1 MSEKKIKKNN
11 NKQTNKQKTLCTWSW
26 YLQVVWKLDVGSAAV
41 PLEVQPNPTLKRAAV
56 NVSWLGDCLWTKRRR
71 KKKKKKKESPTCL
84 PAFIHSFIYLFFVV
98 VHCYFVS
105 LSRLVV
111 LMWAV
116 RQTVPSQVT
125 VAPKHLSAA
134 ATAVGLDVCMGEKVS
149 FQVTSLIKGSSACG
163 AFVGRLLFRFKA
175 SKGLFPLI
183 V

>member
-1 MSEKKIKKNN
+1 MAMALQSFHLRCKEERKSLTKMCCSERVLNWRVSLTTKVADLS
-11 NKQTNKQKTLCTWSW
+11 LCILSIF
-26 YLQVVWKLDVGSAAV
+26 V
-41 PLEVQPNPTLKRAAV
+41 
-56 NVSWLGDCLWTKRRR
+56 
-71 KKKKKKKESPTCL
+71 
-84 PAFIHSFIYLFFVV
+84 LF
-98 VHCYFVS
+98 C

-111 LMWAV
+111 LVWAV

-175 SKGLFPLI
+175 RKGLFPFNCIESLSVVSFSHLHKPNMSQLLLLELHNMFIAFASLI
-183 V
+183 FMF

>member
-1 MSEKKIKKNN
+1 MYMVFIF
-11 NKQTNKQKTLCTWSW
+11 TGG
-26 YLQVVWKLDVGSAAV
+26 VGAACDSAAV
-41 PLEVQPNPTLKRAAV
+41 HATGATKSHSQMRCCKSARPALEI
-56 NVSWLGDCLWTKRRR
+56 VSEQQQQ
-71 KKKKKKKESPTCL
+71 KKKGRWL
-84 PAFIHSFIYLFFVV
+84 LFLRF

-105 LSRLVV
+105 LCGLVV
-111 LMWAV
+111 LMRAV

-163 AFVGRLLFRFKA
+163 AFVGGFLFRFEA

>member
-1 MSEKKIKKNN
+1 M
-11 NKQTNKQKTLCTWSW
+11 
-26 YLQVVWKLDVGSAAV
+26 VWKPDVALA
-41 PLEVQPNPTLKRAAV
+41 PLVSHLRCNKNPTVKCAAV
-56 NVSWLGDCLWTKRRR
+56 NVSSLGDCLCVFKGNTVF
-71 KKKKKKKESPTCL
+71 L
-84 PAFIHSFIYLFFVV
+84 PF
-98 VHCYFVS
+98 VHCYSVI

-116 RQTVPSQVT
+116 CQTVPSQVT

-175 SKGLFPLI
+175 SKGLFSLI

>member
-1 MSEKKIKKNN
+1 MVLIFTGGVKAGHGH
-11 NKQTNKQKTLCTWSW
+11 
-26 YLQVVWKLDVGSAAV
+26 GSAAV
-41 PLEVQPNPTLKRAAV
+41 PLEMQPNPTLNCAPV
-56 NVSWLGDCLWTKRRR
+56 NVSWFGDCLWTK
-71 KKKKKKKESPTCL
+71 TVGCL
-84 PAFIHSFIYLFFVV
+84 SSLRF

-111 LMWAV
+111 LTWAV

-163 AFVGRLLFRFKA
+163 AFVGRFLFRFKA

>member
-1 MSEKKIKKNN
+1 MLSHLRCNQIPLLNVL
-11 NKQTNKQKTLCTWSW
+11 QKTCPRLEIVFGKEK
-26 YLQVVWKLDVGSAAV
+26 QVLLRFA
-41 PLEVQPNPTLKRAAV
+41 
-56 NVSWLGDCLWTKRRR
+56 
-71 KKKKKKKESPTCL
+71 
-84 PAFIHSFIYLFFVV
+84 
-98 VHCYFVS
+98 HCYSFS

-163 AFVGRLLFRFKA
+163 AFVGRLLFRFKQRIIPFNCA
-175 SKGLFPLI
+175 ECLSVIYFTHLNISTQYSNTTHHFCFHLVIAHFLLRLI
-183 V
+183 HIPMHAFIIILILDRV